1 MRRPDCSVALYPY
14 PPFGL
19 VKVDNPIPN
28 GVRSA
33 KLARVNVHKGRCVA
47 ARHNPAAVASG

>member
-1 MRRPDCSVALYPY
+1 MRRPDYSVALYPY

-19 VKVDNPIPN
+19 MKVDNPIPN